1 MANKFC
7 FLKFLSLWSS
17 FSITYL
23 EELCMSS
30 NAIKLVFFYFSKV
43 LFLFPKVLQLLL
55 KHLLFN
61 FKNKQD
67 KFCVK
72 GQSQFCFMH
81 NYFSNQR

>member
-43 LFLFPKVLQLLL
+43 LFLFSESPVTTL
-55 KHLLFN
+55 KAFII
-61 FKNKQD
+61 
-67 KFCVK
+67 
-72 GQSQFCFMH
+72 
-81 NYFSNQR
+81 